1 MTANPLT
8 PEKLEE
14 AARAVQRVYLDA
26 GHPSDFSM
34 QELEAD
40 FQKHRDMYE
49 RITQVVL
56 IAIRTG

>member
-1 MTANPLT
+1 MTAKPLT

-14 AARAVQRVYLDA
+14 AARAVQRVYLDT

-49 RITQVVL
+49 RMVL
-56 IAIRTG
+56 ASLRA